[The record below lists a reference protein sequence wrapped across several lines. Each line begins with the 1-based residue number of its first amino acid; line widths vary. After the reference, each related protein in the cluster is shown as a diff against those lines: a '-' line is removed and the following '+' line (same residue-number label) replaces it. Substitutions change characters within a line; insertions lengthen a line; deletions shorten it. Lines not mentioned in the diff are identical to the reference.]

1 MLLSTILTKSFPL
14 IKYVNKTTKMKKIL
28 LSITTTICM
37 SCAPSISSKIL
48 NKNYSK
54 LGEESKIYVLE
65 QNDTIPTNSELI
77 GDIKVGDSGFSTDC
91 GYNKALSEITNLAK
105 NSGANIIKILEVKAP
120 NLLGSS
126 CYRIKAR
133 IYRNLNPEVLVKLS
147 NINNETNKSR
157 LPENADFAVIYF
169 YRPSNGIGAL
179 LGYKIKNENDS
190 IIGRVRNG
198 EKFEYKTKKFGN
210 QTFFGEL
217 ETKEKII
224 INVEKGKE
232 YFVRCGVTMGV
243 ALGRPEIYLIENRI
257 GIKEYEQMK

>member
-1 MLLSTILTKSFPL
+1 
-14 IKYVNKTTKMKKIL
+14 MKKLL
-28 LSITTTICM
+28 LSIVTTICI

-54 LGEESKIYVLE
+54 LDEGSKIYVLE
-65 QNDTIPTNSELI
+65 QNDSVPTSSELI
-77 GDIKVGDSGFSTDC
+77 GDVKVGDSGFSTDC
-91 GYNKALSEITNLAK
+91 GYNKVLSEITNIAK
-105 NSGANIIKILEVKAP
+105 SSGANIIKILEVKAP

-126 CYRIKAR
+126 CYRIKAK
-133 IYRNLNPEVLVKLS
+133 IYRNLNPEILVKFS
-147 NINNETNKSR
+147 NLRDETNKSR

-179 LGYKIKNENDS
+179 LGYKIKNEKDS

-217 ETKEKII
+217 ETKEKVT

-232 YFVRCGVTMGV
+232 YFVRCSVTMGV
-243 ALGRPEIYLIENRI
+243 ALGRPEIFLIENRV
-257 GIKEYEQMK
+257 GIKEYELMK